1 MAKVVLPLL
10 SAEARGKIADA
21 LVFFPLAH
29 AKGGQPVRRWLKPA
43 NPQSA
48 AQGTTRIKMAAM
60 GSVIPKVI
68 HIKTGVAADS
78 SLAKQWKALCPANK
92 IWNAFFVEKMGGS
105 AFATI
110 NQALSDWA
118 DHATASTGLF
128 KAAAAL
134 LAMEDTTLTY
144 GVPSTITAGEKLF
157 VAAHACYLNGITEAT
172 VDAKTMDA
180 TQITAFQKAF
190 TNIG

>member
-43 NPQSA
+43 NPQSE

-60 GSVIPKVI
+60 GSIIPKVI

-78 SLAKQWKALCPANK
+78 SLASQWKALCPANK

-118 DHATASTGLF
+118 DDATASTGLF
-128 KAAAAL
+128 KTAAAAL
-134 LAMEDTTLTY
+134 ALEDTTLTY

-157 VAAHACYLNGITEAT
+157 VAAHACYLNGITEAA
-172 VDAKTMDA
+172 VDAKSMDDTA
-180 TQITAFQKAF
+180 ITAFQKAF

>member
-43 NPQSA
+43 NPQSE

-60 GSVIPKVI
+60 GSIIPKAI

-78 SLAKQWKALCPANK
+78 SLVAEWKVLTPANK
-92 IWNAFFVEKMGGS
+92 IWNAYFVEKMGGS

-110 NQALSDWA
+110 NVALGLWTSDTGA
-118 DHATASTGLF
+118 NTAYF
-128 KAAAAL
+128 KTAAAAL
-134 LAMEDTTLTY
+134 ALEDTTLTY

-157 VAAHACYLNGITEAT
+157 VAAHACYLNGISTAT
-172 VDAKTMDA
+172 VDAQDMTTA
-180 TQITAFQKAF
+180 SILAFQKAF
-190 TNIG
+190 TNVG

>member
-10 SAEARGKIADA
+10 SAEARGKIADS

-29 AKGGQPVRRWLKPA
+29 SKGGQPVRRWLKPA

-48 AQGTTRIKMAAM
+48 AQGTTRIKMAAT
-60 GSVIPKVI
+60 GSVIPKVL
-68 HIKTGVAADS
+68 HVKSGQNTDS
-78 SLAKQWKALCPANK
+78 SLAAQWKVLCPANK
-92 IWNAFFVEKMGGS
+92 IWNAFFVEKMNGS

-118 DHATASTGLF
+118 SEDATDQGLF
-128 KAAAAL
+128 DTAAAA
-134 LAMEDTTLTY
+134 LAMEDTTITY

-157 VAAHACYLNGITEAT
+157 IAAHACYLNGITEAA
-172 VDAKTMDA
+172 VDAQDMT
-180 TQITAFQKAF
+180 TTSITAFAAAF
-190 TNIG
+190 TDIS